1 MVIEGLKL
9 LGEKEL
15 EAYSCSSYAYKGYVI
30 DYAKVN
36 APINKKTRMPIYQ
49 LYIANQKNKVVFCIV
64 DNSDG
69 YQNDF
74 SLPDMTYFDHML
86 MEADITHFYGATI
99 TSDKS
104 YDKLA
109 KLSVVTSNKLGLNT
123 DLITTNKLDDAFDF
137 IKDKIDQLS
146 GGES

>member
-1 MVIEGLKL
+1 MVIAGLKF

-15 EAYSCSSYAYKGYVI
+15 ESYSCSSYAYKDYVI

-36 APINKKTRMPIYQ
+36 APINKQTRIPIYQ
-49 LYIANQKNKVVFCIV
+49 LYIANHKNKAVFCVV

-69 YQNDF
+69 HQNDF

-86 MEADITHFYGATI
+86 IEADITHFYGAIVTG
-99 TSDKS
+99 DQS

-109 KLSVVTSNKLGLNT
+109 KLSVVTSNELGLNT
-123 DLITTNKLDDAFDF
+123 DLITTKNVDDAFDF

-146 GGES
+146 GA